1 MENQEIDQNLPQEE
15 QPAVQPEPQPELQP
29 EPQVHQEPQPQ
40 PQWQQS
46 FYHGAGVG
54 QREMPYGYM
63 PYTNYQ
69 NPSQPWQTPPQWQ
82 TYSQPWQQPAQPQSK
97 PPKKKKGGKIFRTIL
112 CAVLILALV
121 ASGCIATAAY
131 CNQYWQAQYALLKQ
145 NMADKLAALQQQID
159 DNQIKVES
167 GGSLGD
173 GQTLTAAQ
181 IYEQNVSS
189 VVAITCT
196 VRTTNNFG
204 QSTESYS
211 SGTGFVIT
219 EDGYIVT
226 NHHVIENATKIT
238 VTMANGA
245 SYGAVL
251 VGSNDTNDVAVIK
264 IGATGLNP
272 VTIGSSRSMQV
283 GDQVVAIGNAL
294 GELSASLTVG
304 YISGMDR
311 DVSTDGTVIN
321 MIQTDAAIN
330 SGNSGGPLFNA
341 KGEVIGITT
350 AKYSGTTS
358 SGAIIE
364 GISFAIPMDDV
375 IDMIDDLRNFGYI
388 KTAFLGV
395 MVWEVDAAVAATYN
409 LPQGVYV
416 EEVTRGYC
424 AEKAGVQA
432 KDIIIELGGYT
443 IKTMNDLSRAL
454 RAYEPGETVTIVVWR
469 SGQELILNITL
480 DAKPAN

>member
-1 MENQEIDQNLPQEE
+1 MENQENEIIQPVPE
-15 QPAVQPEPQPELQP
+15 QPAAQAQHVPQPD
-29 EPQVHQEPQPQ
+29 PQPAPQ
-40 PQWQQS
+40 SEPQWQQS

-54 QREMPYGYM
+54 QRETPYGQS
-63 PYTNYQ
+63 PYATYHGYR
-69 NPSQPWQTPPQWQ
+69 QPWQTPPQWQ
-82 TYSQPWQQPAQPQSK
+82 GYQQNWQPPVQPQNQ
-97 PPKKKKGGKIFRTIL
+97 PEKKKKGGKVWRTIL
-112 CAVLILALV
+112 CTVLILALV
-121 ASGCIATAAY
+121 VSCCGATAY
-131 CNQYWQAQYALLKQ
+131 LCNQYWQEQYDLIKQ
-145 NMADKLAALQQQID
+145 NMADKLTALQQQID

-181 IYEQNVSS
+181 IYQQNVNS
-189 VVAITCT
+189 VVAITCA
-196 VRTTNNFG
+196 VRKTNSAG
-204 QSTESYS
+204 QIVESHT

-219 EDGYIVT
+219 ENGYIVT
-226 NHHVIENATKIT
+226 NHHVIDDATKIT
-238 VTMANGA
+238 VTMSNGMEYA
-245 SYGAVL
+245 AVL

-264 IGATGLNP
+264 VGATALDP
-272 VTIGSSRSMQV
+272 VTIGSSSAMQV

-294 GELSASLTVG
+294 GELSSSLTVG

-350 AKYSGTTS
+350 AKYSGTTT
-358 SGAIIE
+358 SGASIE

-375 IDMIDDLRNFGYI
+375 IDMIEDLRDFGYI
-388 KTAFLGV
+388 KSAFLGV
-395 MVWEVDAAVAATYN
+395 MVWEVDATVAATYN

-416 EEVTRGYC
+416 EEVTPGYC
-424 AEKAGVQA
+424 AEKAGVRA
-432 KDIIIELGGYT
+432 KDIIVELGGYT

-454 RAYEPGETVTIVVWR
+454 RSYEAGETVTIVVWR
-469 SGQELILNITL
+469 SGQEIILNITL
-480 DAKPAN
+480 DEKPAT